1 MAVTVINLTDP
12 VATLVSKTNII
23 SADVGDVTLLS
34 TGDSNV
40 VDAINATRALSK
52 DSSDIITISRS
63 GLSVDNT
70 AAAGLSLGYN
80 SFTGVISLSGG
91 ADAATVRS
99 YLVAG
104 AGLDYDSATGVFS
117 IGTGEVVTG
126 MLQDSS
132 ITEAKIANDAIGQ
145 NELKDVVTLTISN
158 SGGTVLKTLYGA
170 GA

>member
-23 SADVGDVTLLS
+23 SADVGDITLLS

-104 AGLDYDSATGVFS
+104 AGLDYDSVTGVFS

-132 ITEAKIANDAIGQ
+132 ITEAKLDAGAVSRIK
-145 NELKDVVTLTISN
+145 LKDVVTLKIYDAAGS
-158 SGGTVLKTLYGA
+158 VVKTLYSVGS
-170 GA
+170 